1 MAQGRG
7 PAIIHASATRA
18 MIRAMG
24 MLAENQQRGCNG
36 DAPAYGEKDFTAII
50 DDEAIGWNTVMET
63 LNRCEGG

>member
-7 PAIIHASATRA
+7 PAIIHASAARA

-36 DAPAYGEKDFTAII
+36 DAPAYVEKHFTALI
-50 DDEAIGWNTVMET
+50 DDEAIGWNTVITT
-63 LNRCEGG
+63 LNECGD